1 MNIVLCVIVS
11 ETHTHARTH
20 THTHTHKQ
28 VKREDA
34 LDDFREAVYG
44 SKSSHRGGSPR
55 GPTQVVEQEDKELPS
70 LCLAKRYGTLPHARG
85 ATQGDN
91 TGDFWGL
98 PLHAYGI

>member
-1 MNIVLCVIVS
+1 M
-11 ETHTHARTH
+11 T
-20 THTHTHKQ
+20 
-28 VKREDA
+28 REDA

-55 GPTQVVEQEDKELPS
+55 GPTQGVEQEDKELPS
-70 LCLAKRYGTLPHARG
+70 LCLAKRYGTSPHARG
-85 ATQGDN
+85 ATQGGN